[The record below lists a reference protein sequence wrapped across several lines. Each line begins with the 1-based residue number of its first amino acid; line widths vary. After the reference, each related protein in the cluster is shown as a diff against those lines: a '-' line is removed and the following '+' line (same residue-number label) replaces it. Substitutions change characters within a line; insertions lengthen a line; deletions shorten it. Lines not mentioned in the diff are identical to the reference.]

1 MMRTKHAFTLL
12 ALSAVMASASF
23 NAQAGEFV
31 FGSGTLNVQGGL
43 LGLETEIDAPVT
55 TYTVKEHHADIFS
68 SNWFYNYQLAYY
80 SAPNLTSNGGTTPT
94 AIAGDI
100 LLSTVDYE
108 FAGFDGQLTLGYD
121 LYKKGPFDYVGLG
134 VSLGIATPYLKNNDS
149 GSDDDA
155 EEGGDSGSDS
165 TLDVGSTTDLI
176 ASTTDFF
183 GYKVGPKIMVSKS
196 FGKYASF
203 FAEASYAWQTM
214 QVENTAINLK
224 TDVSGTY
231 LSYGVGMRYQPISTK
246 KDLGFMTIEPALY
259 MTFGVNYAQL
269 LLNDLQVD
277 LSGNDFALDD
287 TKLNMSST
295 TLYVGLGYAF

>member
-1 MMRTKHAFTLL
+1 MMRTKQTFTLL
-12 ALSAVMASASF
+12 ALSALMAGASF
-23 NAQAGEFV
+23 HVQAGEFA

-43 LGLETEIDAPVT
+43 LGFETEINAPVT

-80 SAPNLTSNGGTTPT
+80 SSPNLTSNGGTTPT
-94 AIAGDI
+94 AIAGDL
-100 LLSTVDYE
+100 LLSSIDYE

-134 VSLGIATPYLKNNDS
+134 VSLGIATPYLKNNDG
-149 GSDDDA
+149 GSD
-155 EEGGDSGSDS
+155 EESGEESESDS
-165 TLDVGSTTDLI
+165 LLGGGSTTDLI
-176 ASTTDFF
+176 ASTTEFF
-183 GYKVGPKIMVSKS
+183 GYKVGPKIMASKS

-214 QVENTAINLK
+214 RVENTAINLS
-224 TDVSGTY
+224 TDVNGTY
-231 LSYGVGMRYQPISTK
+231 LSYGMGMRYQPISTK
-246 KDLGFMTIEPALY
+246 KDLGFITLEPALY